1 MKNIILIGMPASGK
15 STIGSLLSN
24 EINFEFY
31 DADKYLE
38 ECENREISDIFSEDG
53 EDYFRELETKYLEE
67 LSKKDGIIISTGGGA
82 VKKEKNM
89 EIVKKNGIVI
99 FLNRKLENIAKEN
112 HEARP
117 LLKNLDNLRK
127 LYDERIKLY
136 HKYSDIVVENDDNM
150 EVIINRIVMALKGK
164 I

>member
-1 MKNIILIGMPASGK
+1 MKNIILIGMPACGK
-15 STIGSLLSN
+15 SIIGSLLSY
-24 EINFEFY
+24 EIDFEFY

-38 ECENREISDIFSEDG
+38 ESENREISDIFSEDG

-67 LSKKDGIIISTGGGA
+67 LSKKEGIIISTGGGA

-89 EIVKKNGIVI
+89 EIVKGNGIVI

-112 HEARP
+112 HKNRP
-117 LLKNLDNLRK
+117 LLKNLDNLKK

-136 HKYSDIVVENDDNM
+136 HKYSDIIIENDDDIS
-150 EVIINRIVMALKGK
+150 VVVNRIVTTLKGK

>member
-1 MKNIILIGMPASGK
+1 MKNIILIGMPACGK
-15 STIGSLLSN
+15 
-24 EINFEFY
+24 
-31 DADKYLE
+31 
-38 ECENREISDIFSEDG
+38 
-53 EDYFRELETKYLEE
+53 
-67 LSKKDGIIISTGGGA
+67 KKNGIIISTGGGA

-99 FLNRKLENIAKEN
+99 FLNRNLESIAKEN

-117 LLKNLDNLRK
+117 LLKNLDNLK
-127 LYDERIKLY
+127 NLYNERIKLY
-136 HKYSDIVVENDDNM
+136 HKYSDIIVENDDDM

>member
-1 MKNIILIGMPASGK
+1 MKNIILIGMPACGK
-15 STIGSLLSN
+15 SIIGSLLSN
-24 EINFEFY
+24 EIDFEFY

-38 ECENREISDIFSEDG
+38 ESENREISDIFSEDG

-67 LSKKDGIIISTGGGA
+67 LSKKEGIIISTGGGA

-89 EIVKKNGIVI
+89 EIVKGNGIVI

-112 HEARP
+112 HKNRP
-117 LLKNLDNLRK
+117 LLKNLDNLKK

-136 HKYSDIVVENDDNM
+136 HKYSDIIIENDDDIS
-150 EVIINRIVMALKGK
+150 VVVNRIVTTLKGK

>member
-1 MKNIILIGMPASGK
+1 MKNIILIGMPACGK
-15 STIGSLLSN
+15 SIIGSLLSN
-24 EINFEFY
+24 EIDFEFY

-38 ECENREISDIFSEDG
+38 ESENREISDIFSEDG

-67 LSKKDGIIISTGGGA
+67 LSKKEGVIISTGGGA

-89 EIVKKNGIVI
+89 EIVKGNGIVI

-112 HEARP
+112 HKNRP
-117 LLKNLDNLRK
+117 LLKNLDNLKK

-136 HKYSDIVVENDDNM
+136 HKYSDIIIENDDDIS
-150 EVIINRIVMALKGK
+150 VVVNRIVTTLKGK

>member
-1 MKNIILIGMPASGK
+1 MKNIILIGMPACGK
-15 STIGSLLSN
+15 SIIGSLLSN
-24 EINFEFY
+24 EIDFEFY

-38 ECENREISDIFSEDG
+38 ESENREISDIFSEDG

-67 LSKKDGIIISTGGGA
+67 LSKKEGIIISTGGGA

-89 EIVKKNGIVI
+89 EIVKGNGIVV

-112 HEARP
+112 HKNRP
-117 LLKNLDNLRK
+117 LLKNLDNLKK

-136 HKYSDIVVENDDNM
+136 HKYSDIIIENDDDIS
-150 EVIINRIVMALKGK
+150 VVVNRIVTTLKGK